1 MFLGYFESHAH
12 YDDRKFDNDRYELIK
27 KIHEGGVS
35 YIVNAASDIKSSLD
49 GINLS
54 HEFSFFYAAVGVH
67 PHEVENMSEEDIQ
80 ILRNYS
86 KNEKVVAIGEIGL
99 DFYYDFSPR
108 DLQRK
113 WFIRQ
118 LELAKELDMPVII
131 HSREASAECFDIIK
145 ESGVKKGVIH
155 SYSGSAQMALDY
167 IKLGFYI
174 GVGGIVTFKNAKKSV
189 DTVSKIPLGK
199 ILIETDSPYL
209 APEPVRGS
217 RNNSQNLKYIC
228 EKIAQIKQITPEEV
242 ACTTAENSKNLF
254 FVK

>member
-1 MFLGYFESHAH
+1 M
-12 YDDRKFDNDRYELIK
+12 
-27 KIHEGGVS
+27 S

>member
-1 MFLGYFESHAH
+1 MYFESHAH

-174 GVGGIVTFKNAKKSV
+174 GVGGIVTFKKSV

>member
-1 MFLGYFESHAH
+1 MYFESHAH

-209 APEPVRGS
+209 APEPVRGG

>member
-1 MFLGYFESHAH
+1 M
-12 YDDRKFDNDRYELIK
+12 
-27 KIHEGGVS
+27 S

-54 HEFSFFYAAVGVH
+54 REFSFFYAAVGVH

-209 APEPVRGS
+209 APEPVRGG

>member
-1 MFLGYFESHAH
+1 MYFESHAH

>member
-1 MFLGYFESHAH
+1 MYFESHAH

-54 HEFSFFYAAVGVH
+54 REFSFFYAAVGVH

-209 APEPVRGS
+209 APEPVRGG

>member
-1 MFLGYFESHAH
+1 MYFESHAH

-242 ACTTAENSKNLF
+242 A
-254 FVK
+254 

>member
-1 MFLGYFESHAH
+1 MYFESHAH

-228 EKIAQIKQITPEEV
+228 EKLAQIKQITPEEV
-242 ACTTAENSKNLF
+242 ACTTAENSKNSF
-254 FVK
+254 S

>member
-1 MFLGYFESHAH
+1 
-12 YDDRKFDNDRYELIK
+12 
-27 KIHEGGVS
+27 
-35 YIVNAASDIKSSLD
+35 
-49 GINLS
+49 
-54 HEFSFFYAAVGVH
+54 
-67 PHEVENMSEEDIQ
+67 MSEEDIQ